1 MSISY
6 IYYNLVTRLGAES
19 RKPETKGIASAILT
33 RLKKR
38 PDEIRYIRHPATLDG
53 GDVLKVLQNDVIYIG
68 LSGRTNQEG
77 IDQFEN
83 FVRPLGVKVVSVPI
97 SKVLHLKSAVT
108 ALPQGTIIGY
118 EPLINDAA
126 MEALLLL
133 RKGSAALPAAEC
145 EGKSDKKTSS
155 NFLSMPEEQGA
166 HVVMLGQN
174 YLLMSNKAPKS
185 AELLRSMGY
194 APVLVDIS
202 EYEKLEGCVT
212 CLSVRHRI

>member
-1 MSISY
+1 M
-6 IYYNLVTRLGAES
+6 
-19 RKPETKGIASAILT
+19 
-33 RLKKR
+33 
-38 PDEIRYIRHPATLDG
+38 
-53 GDVLKVLQNDVIYIG
+53 QNDVIYIG
-68 LSGRTNQEG
+68 LSGRTNQKG

-118 EPLINDAA
+118 EPLIDDTAL
-126 MEALLLL
+126 EALLL
-133 RKGSAALPAAEC
+133 KGSFALPAS
-145 EGKSDKKTSS
+145 EGKGKSEKKTS

-166 HVVMLGQN
+166 HVVMLGQS
-174 YLLMSNKAPKS
+174 YLLMSNNAPKS

-194 APVLVDIS
+194 KPVLVEIS

-212 CLSVRHRI
+212 CLSVRYRI

>member
-1 MSISY
+1 M
-6 IYYNLVTRLGAES
+6 
-19 RKPETKGIASAILT
+19 
-33 RLKKR
+33 
-38 PDEIRYIRHPATLDG
+38 
-53 GDVLKVLQNDVIYIG
+53 QNDVIYIG

-133 RKGSAALPAAEC
+133 RKGSIALPAAKG
-145 EGKSDKKTSS
+145 EGKSALKSDKKISS

-212 CLSVRHRI
+212 CLSVRYRI